1 MNEWSKGPIGWGL
14 CQRLETEEKRG
25 RVSFMENEKNE
36 LKKKTIKTL
45 KGKEAF
51 KKEISSRFSQT
62 ECDKVWRDAHK
73 RLYKMYIG
81 HQGLPKG
88 VAMHTD
94 SFIFP
99 AAAIYLAM
107 KEINPDT
114 AMDVMKKVM
123 AEKSGKTG
131 DMIAKFCR
139 LPGFKKFFLR
149 MWDSMSHKMF
159 GEASGFKNVF
169 YPKEKGCFRMD
180 ITQCPYNKYLTEQGC
195 PELNILFCENDVHSY
210 GNLPGLKFTRTRT
223 IGAGDDLC
231 DFKMELM

>member
-1 MNEWSKGPIGWGL
+1 MTADIRRRDWCDHMQKE
-14 CQRLETEEKRG
+14 R
-25 RVSFMENEKNE
+25 NE
-36 LKKKTIKTL
+36 LKRKTIKTL
-45 KGKEAF
+45 KEKEAF
-51 KKEISSRFSQT
+51 RKEISGRLSLS
-62 ECDKVWRDAHK
+62 ECKKIWRDAHK
-73 RLYKMYIG
+73 RLYKMYAE
-81 HQGLPKG
+81 HQELPKG

-107 KEINPDT
+107 KESDPDM
-114 AMDVMKKVM
+114 AYEVMKQVM

-131 DMIAKFCR
+131 RMIAKCCH

-159 GEASGFKNVF
+159 GETSGFKNVF

-195 PELNILFCENDVHSY
+195 PELNVLFCENDVYTY
-210 GNLPGLKFTRTRT
+210 GNLPGLKFTRTKT

-231 DFKMELM
+231 DFKMEII

>member
-1 MNEWSKGPIGWGL
+1 M
-14 CQRLETEEKRG
+14 
-25 RVSFMENEKNE
+25 SFMENEKNE

-45 KGKEAF
+45 KGKDAF
-51 KKEISSRFSQT
+51 KKEISGRFSQT

-73 RLYKMYIG
+73 RLFKMYAD
-81 HQGLPKG
+81 HPDLPKG

-107 KEINPDT
+107 KEINPGI
-114 AMDVMKKVM
+114 AMDVMRKVM

-139 LPGFKKFFLR
+139 LPGFKKFFLG

-159 GEASGFKNVF
+159 GEVSGFKNVF